1 MQEMTSLSGH
11 EESADALVAIDAVAR
26 RFGIRSS
33 TLRYYEERGL
43 IEPASRHAGRR
54 WYGQAEI
61 RRLAVIRFWQ
71 RNGLMSLD
79 VIRELLDGPSSQ
91 MQWQQVV
98 QRHIDEIQAQVEQL
112 QRVQAHIAQS
122 LSCQYH
128 ESLNECP
135 DYERMIWEDID
146 NPNPVAEIPHSITG

>member
-1 MQEMTSLSGH
+1 MSSLPLGDKASQG
-11 EESADALVAIDAVAR
+11 ELFPIDAVAR
-26 RFGIRSS
+26 RFGIRAS

-54 WYGQAEI
+54 WYGPREV
-61 RRLAVIRFWQ
+61 RRVAVIRFWQ

-98 QRHIDEIQAQVEQL
+98 QRHIDDIQEQVEQL

-122 LSCQYH
+122 LSCKYH
-128 ESLNECP
+128 DSLDDCP
-135 DYERMIWEDID
+135 DYERMIWADID
-146 NPNPVAEIPHSITG
+146 NPHPIVDKPHSSIG